1 MNRVE
6 RKAFW
11 KEWWSCFK
19 PILAF
24 IELGWIIAYVFITIF
39 YKLGLIQSHKGWLSL
54 VILDVAIALII
65 LIVFGR
71 LIFKTIKTKKKK
83 RLKAGEKENESGR

>member
-11 KEWWSCFK
+11 KEWWSWFK
-19 PILAF
+19 PVLAF
-24 IELGWIIAYVFITIF
+24 TELGWIIAYVFITIF

-54 VILDVAIALII
+54 VMLDVAIALII

-71 LIFKTIKTKKKK
+71 LIFKTIKTKKNQ
-83 RLKAGEKENESGR
+83 LKAGEKENESGR